1 MTTNL
6 ATPAHP
12 EDQSHMWRCLELAER
27 GAGSVSPNP
36 MVGSVIVHD
45 GRVVGEG
52 WHRQYGGPHAEVNA
66 IASVEDEALLRQ
78 STLYVNLEPC
88 SHYGKTPPCADLI
101 VEKRIPRVVVGC
113 LDPHEKVA
121 GKGIAKLRD
130 AGIEVTVGVLEAE
143 SERLNEA
150 FMTSHRKGRPFV
162 ALKTAET
169 LDGRIA
175 TSLGASK
182 WITGEASR
190 REVHRLR
197 SVYDAV
203 LCGASTVMSDD
214 AELTVRHCAGR
225 QPLRVLLDRRLQ
237 VSVEARIFNGEAK
250 TLVFALR
257 DEAESALVSQLEAR
271 GVEVATVCESGGGLD
286 LAEVFAELH
295 RRSVL
300 SVMVEG
306 GGRLSAS
313 MIRAGF
319 VDKYYVFIAP
329 KLFGGD
335 GLASFGALDVA
346 RPDDAVKLSFAGIR
360 QFGEDI
366 LLEAYP
372 KQ

>member
-1 MTTNL
+1 MAMN
-6 ATPAHP
+6 PAVPARP
-12 EDQSHMWRCLELAER
+12 EDDVYLRRCLELARR
-27 GAGSVSPNP
+27 GAGCVSPNP

-45 GRVVGEG
+45 GRVIGEG
-52 WHRQYGGPHAEVNA
+52 WHQQCGGPHAEVNA
-66 IASVEDEALLRQ
+66 IASVEDETLLRE
-78 STLYVNLEPC
+78 STIYVNLEPC

-121 GKGIAKLRD
+121 GKGIAKLRA
-130 AGIEVTVGVLEAE
+130 AGIDVTVGVLEAE

-150 FMTSHRKGRPFV
+150 FMTVHRKGRPFV
-162 ALKTAET
+162 ALKTAQT

-182 WITGEASR
+182 WITGDESR

-203 LCGASTVMSDD
+203 MCGASTAVADD
-214 AELTVRHCAGR
+214 AELTVRHCEGR
-225 QPLRVLLDRRLQ
+225 QPLRVLLDRRLE
-237 VSVEARIFNGEAK
+237 VPVEARIFNSEAK
-250 TLVFALR
+250 TLLFALR
-257 DEAESALVSQLEAR
+257 DEAEECLVSQLEAR
-271 GVEVATVCESGGGLD
+271 GVEVVTVGGSGGGLD
-286 LAEVFAELH
+286 LAEVCAELH
-295 RRSVL
+295 KRRVL

-306 GGRLSAS
+306 GSRLSAA
-313 MIRAGF
+313 MIRAGL

-335 GLASFGALDVA
+335 GLASFGPLDVTH
-346 RPDDAVKLSFAGIR
+346 PDYAIKLSFAGIER
-360 QFGEDI
+360 FGDDL

-372 KQ
+372 KI

>member
-1 MTTNL
+1 MVTNPIVAARL
-6 ATPAHP
+6 
-12 EDQSHMWRCLELAER
+12 EDETYMRRCLELAER

-36 MVGSVIVHD
+36 MVGSVVVHD
-45 GRVVGEG
+45 GRVIGEG

-66 IASVEDEALLRQ
+66 IASVEDEALLRE

-101 VEKRIPRVVVGC
+101 IEKRIPRVVVGC

-121 GKGIAKLRD
+121 GKGITKLRD

-162 ALKTAET
+162 ALKTAQT

-203 LCGASTVMSDD
+203 LCGASTVIADD
-214 AELTVRHCAGR
+214 SELTVRLCDGR

-237 VSVEARIFNGEAK
+237 VPVEARIFNSEAK

-257 DEAESALVSQLEAR
+257 DEADPALVSQLEAR
-271 GVEVATVCESGGGLD
+271 GVEVATVGEAEGSLD
-286 LAEVFAELH
+286 LGEVFAELH
-295 RRSVL
+295 KRRVL

-306 GGRLSAS
+306 GNRLSAAMVRS
-313 MIRAGF
+313 GF
-319 VDKYYVFIAP
+319 VDKYYIFIAP

-346 RPDDAVKLSFAGIR
+346 RPDYAVKLSFSAIQR
-360 QFGEDI
+360 FGEDL
-366 LLEAYP
+366 LLEVYP
-372 KQ
+372 VR